1 MCCIV
6 QVSGADYADDLASP
20 AGELYAAIVT
30 APYAPATFDPATDV
44 DATEALV
51 SVAFK
56 LVLRLRNVDT
66 RGLYWS
72 ITEITSAKSSER

>member
-1 MCCIV
+1 ML
-6 QVSGADYADDLASP
+6 QVSGADYADDIASP

-51 SVAFK
+51 SVA
-56 LVLRLRNVDT
+56 
-66 RGLYWS
+66 
-72 ITEITSAKSSER
+72 

>member
-1 MCCIV
+1 M
-6 QVSGADYADDLASP
+6 SGADYADDIASP

-51 SVAFK
+51 SVAF
-56 LVLRLRNVDT
+56 LVRFFGPSQKRLLWRAILR
-66 RGLYWS
+66 
-72 ITEITSAKSSER
+72 